1 MVKLNKM
8 RIKLKY
14 KPHNCKECKNK
25 RASNKIS
32 PHVNYIW
39 CENCSLIHLQREF
52 SCWSSCNKEM
62 DEFIRFQQIKTKK
75 PSDLVEWVPYNR
87 LSNIEYLSEGG
98 FSKVY
103 SAIWLDGLI
112 QGWDLEHK
120 QWKRLGKT
128 KVALKVLENSQNISS
143 EFLEEIHLN
152 LQRGPTSV
160 VKCFGF
166 TKEPKSNNYAMV
178 LEYAEN
184 GNLRNYLNE
193 SKSIDWYQKVDILKQ
208 IGRHLCR
215 LHEREIIHKDF
226 HIGNIL
232 YKNKHSDNFLII
244 SDLGI
249 CRPISKTTCT
259 LTPSS
264 EICGVLPY
272 MAPEVLKYKSYSKA
286 SDIYSFGGII
296 YEIVTGYPPFHN
308 KPHDFQLALDICNG
322 IHPTIPEYVPKSI
335 ADLLKRCWEPN
346 PKKRITAIE
355 IFSMIKCCFIYEDEC
370 EISSRLMKE
379 IEVCKSV
386 QQQLNQTEQIEI
398 HPKAIYTSR
407 FLSFPMLEESF
418 TLDTTQN

>member
-32 PHVNYIW
+32 PHVNYLW

-143 EFLEEIHLN
+143 EFI
-152 LQRGPTSV
+152 
-160 VKCFGF
+160 
-166 TKEPKSNNYAMV
+166 
-178 LEYAEN
+178 
-184 GNLRNYLNE
+184 
-193 SKSIDWYQKVDILKQ
+193 
-208 IGRHLCR
+208 
-215 LHEREIIHKDF
+215 
-226 HIGNIL
+226 
-232 YKNKHSDNFLII
+232 
-244 SDLGI
+244 
-249 CRPISKTTCT
+249 
-259 LTPSS
+259 
-264 EICGVLPY
+264 
-272 MAPEVLKYKSYSKA
+272 
-286 SDIYSFGGII
+286 
-296 YEIVTGYPPFHN
+296 
-308 KPHDFQLALDICNG
+308 
-322 IHPTIPEYVPKSI
+322 
-335 ADLLKRCWEPN
+335 
-346 PKKRITAIE
+346 
-355 IFSMIKCCFIYEDEC
+355 
-370 EISSRLMKE
+370 
-379 IEVCKSV
+379 
-386 QQQLNQTEQIEI
+386 
-398 HPKAIYTSR
+398 
-407 FLSFPMLEESF
+407 
-418 TLDTTQN
+418 